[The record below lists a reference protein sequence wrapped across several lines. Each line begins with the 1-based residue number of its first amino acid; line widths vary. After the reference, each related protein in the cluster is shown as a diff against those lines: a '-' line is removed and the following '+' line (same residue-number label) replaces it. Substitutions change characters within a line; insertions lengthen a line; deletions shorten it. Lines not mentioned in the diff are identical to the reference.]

1 MIEFAITR
9 EENKMLLTKEE
20 WLAPLRKTVSE
31 RAEALIEIAHPDFRP
46 ALRRQAVEEG
56 LIW

>member
-1 MIEFAITR
+1 MTTSRFDVQYICTEYGVVNLFG
-9 EENKMLLTKEE
+9 
-20 WLAPLRKTVSE
+20 KTVSE

-46 ALRRQAVEEG
+46 ALRRQALEEG

>member
-31 RAEALIEIAHPDFRP
+31 RDACLLDAAYEGSETEHRP
-46 ALRRQAVEEG
+46 
-56 LIW
+56 